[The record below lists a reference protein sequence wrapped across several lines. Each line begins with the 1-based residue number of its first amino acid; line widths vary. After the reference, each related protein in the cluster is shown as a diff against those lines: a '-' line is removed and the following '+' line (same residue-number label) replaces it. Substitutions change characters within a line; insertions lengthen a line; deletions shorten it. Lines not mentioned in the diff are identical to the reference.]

1 MDKTYDFA
9 GWATRNNVRCAD
21 GRTIMQNAFKENDG
35 QKVPLVWNHR
45 HDDPYTVLGHALL
58 ENRDEGVYAYCKFNN
73 TESGQNAKELVQ
85 HGDITS
91 LSIYANRLQ
100 QDGGNV
106 IHGVIREVS
115 LVLAGANPKAVIRN
129 VIQHGEELND
139 EAQIYFDE
147 PLALEHADEDK
158 KEKEKTM
165 VEEKKEEEEKTM
177 ADEKKTAESEETI
190 ADVIATFNEKQKKV
204 FYGLVGQVL
213 SEKENNNES
222 EEDNSVKHNVFDR
235 DDENQENVISHADLQ
250 EVLKDAKRNGS
261 LRESAIQ
268 HGLEDLQYMAHA
280 DYGVDP
286 VDYLYPDARN
296 VTATPQMIQRDTAWV
311 GKVMQGVHHTPFSRV
326 KSLFANITADEA
338 RARGYVKGNRKLEEV
353 ITLLKRSTTP
363 TTVYKKQKMDRDDI
377 IDITDFDVVAW
388 LKGEMRGMLEE
399 EIARAILVGDG
410 RSSSSDDKIN
420 EMNIR
425 PIWTDDDLY
434 TIKAAVT
441 PAQNATAEDTAK
453 LMIKQ
458 IIKARKDYK
467 GSGNPTLFTTEDML
481 TDMLLIQDTTGRD
494 IYDTEEKLRTKLR
507 VKEIVTVPV
516 MEGLTRTDGESK
528 TRKLAGIIVNLND
541 YNVGADKGGAINMFD
556 DFDID
561 YNQEKY
567 LIETR
572 CSGAMIK
579 PYSAIAVEVVESA
592 G

>member
-21 GRTIMQNAFKENDG
+21 GRTILRNAFKENDG

-115 LVLAGANPKAVIRN
+115 LVLAGANPKAVIAN

-147 PLALEHADEDK
+147 PLVLEHADEDK
-158 KEKEKTM
+158 KEKTM
-165 VEEKKEEEEKTM
+165 VEDKKEEEKTM
-177 ADEKKTAESEETI
+177 VDEKKTSENEETI

-204 FYGLVGQVL
+204 FYALIGQAL
-213 SEKENNNES
+213 SEKENDNES

-250 EVLKDAKRNGS
+250 EVLKDAKRCGS
-261 LRESAIQ
+261 LRDSAIQ

-296 VTATPQMIQRDTAWV
+296 VTATPQMIQRNTAWV
-311 GKVMQGVHHTPFSRV
+311 SKVMQGVHHTPFSRV
-326 KSLFANITADEA
+326 KSLFANITGDEA

-353 ITLLKRSTTP
+353 ITLLKRTTTP

-410 RSSSSDDKIN
+410 RSPSSDDKIN

-441 PAQNATAEDTAK
+441 PASNATAEDTAK
-453 LMIKQ
+453 LMVKQ
-458 IIKARKDYK
+458 IVKARKDYK
-467 GSGNPTLFTTEDML
+467 GSGNPTFFTTEDVL

-516 MEGLTRTDGESK
+516 MEGLTRTDNESH
-528 TRKLAGIIVNLND
+528 TRKLAGIIVNLDD

-579 PYSAIAVEVVESA
+579 PYSAIAIEVLM

>member
-9 GWATRNNVRCAD
+9 GWATRNNIRCAD
-21 GRTIMQNAFKENDG
+21 GRTIKPNAFKENDG

-115 LVLAGANPKAVIRN
+115 LVLAGANPKAVIAN

-147 PLALEHADEDK
+147 PLVLEHACGDT
-158 KEKEKTM
+158 KEKTM
-165 VEEKKEEEEKTM
+165 VEDNKEEEKTM
-177 ADEKKTAESEETI
+177 VDEKKTSENEETI

-204 FYGLVGQVL
+204 FYALIGQAL
-213 SEKENNNES
+213 SEKENNDES

-235 DDENQENVISHADLQ
+235 DDENQENVISHDDLQ
-250 EVLKDAKRNGS
+250 EVLKDAKRCGS
-261 LRESAIQ
+261 LRDSAIQ
-268 HGLEDLQYMAHA
+268 HGLEDVQYLAHA

-296 VTATPQMIQRDTAWV
+296 VTATPQMIQRNTAWV
-311 GKVMQGVHHTPFSRV
+311 SKVMQGVHHTPFSRV
-326 KSLFANITADEA
+326 KSLFANITGDEA

-353 ITLLKRSTTP
+353 ITLLKRTTTP

-410 RSSSSDDKIN
+410 RSPSSDDKIN

-441 PAQNATAEDTAK
+441 PASNATPEDTAK
-453 LMIKQ
+453 LMVKQ
-458 IIKARKDYK
+458 IVKARKDYK
-467 GSGNPTLFTTEDML
+467 GSGNPTFFTTEDVL
-481 TDMLLIQDTTGRD
+481 TDMLLIQDSTGRD

-528 TRKLAGIIVNLND
+528 TRKLAGIIVNLDD

-579 PYSAIAVEVVESA
+579 PYSAIAIEVVESA

>member
-177 ADEKKTAESEETI
+177 ADEKKTAENEETI

-222 EEDNSVKHNVFDR
+222 EEDNFVKHNVFDR

-353 ITLLKRSTTP
+353 ITLLKRTTTP

>member
-21 GRTIMQNAFKENDG
+21 GRTIMKDAFKENNG

-115 LVLAGANPKAVIRN
+115 LVLAGANPKAVIAN

-147 PLALEHADEDK
+147 PLVLEHADEDK
-158 KEKEKTM
+158 KEKTM
-165 VEEKKEEEEKTM
+165 VEDKKEEEKTM
-177 ADEKKTAESEETI
+177 VDEKKTSENEETI

-204 FYGLVGQVL
+204 FYALIGQAL
-213 SEKENNNES
+213 SEKENDNES

-235 DDENQENVISHADLQ
+235 DDENQENVISHDDLQ
-250 EVLKDAKRNGS
+250 EVLKDAKRCGS
-261 LRESAIQ
+261 LRDSAIQ
-268 HGLEDLQYMAHA
+268 HGLEDVQYLAHA

-296 VTATPQMIQRDTAWV
+296 VTATPQMIQRNTAWV

-326 KSLFANITADEA
+326 KSLFANITGDEA

-353 ITLLKRSTTP
+353 ITLLKRTTTP

-410 RSSSSDDKIN
+410 RSPSSDDKIN

-441 PAQNATAEDTAK
+441 PASNATPEDTAK

-467 GSGNPTLFTTEDML
+467 GSGNPTFFTTEDVL

-528 TRKLAGIIVNLND
+528 TRKLAGIIVNLDD

-579 PYSAIAVEVVESA
+579 PYSAIAIEVVESA

>member
-21 GRTIMQNAFKENDG
+21 GRTIMKDAFKENNG

-115 LVLAGANPKAVIRN
+115 LVLAGANPKAVIAN

-147 PLALEHADEDK
+147 PLVLEHADEDK
-158 KEKEKTM
+158 KEKTM
-165 VEEKKEEEEKTM
+165 VEDKKEEEKTM
-177 ADEKKTAESEETI
+177 VDEKKTSENEETI

-204 FYGLVGQVL
+204 FYALIGQAL
-213 SEKENNNES
+213 SEKENDNES

-235 DDENQENVISHADLQ
+235 DNENQENVISHDDLQ
-250 EVLKDAKRNGS
+250 EVLKDAKRCGS
-261 LRESAIQ
+261 LRDSAIQ
-268 HGLEDLQYMAHA
+268 HGLEDVQYLAHA

-296 VTATPQMIQRDTAWV
+296 VTATPQMIQRNTAWV
-311 GKVMQGVHHTPFSRV
+311 SKVMQGVHHTPFSRV
-326 KSLFANITADEA
+326 KSLFANITGDEA

-353 ITLLKRSTTP
+353 ITLLKRTTNP

-410 RSSSSDDKIN
+410 RSPSSDDKIN

-434 TIKAAVT
+434 TIKAAVA
-441 PAQNATAEDTAK
+441 PASNATAEDTAK

-467 GSGNPTLFTTEDML
+467 GSGNPTFFTTEDVL

-516 MEGLTRTDGESK
+516 MEGLTRTDSESK
-528 TRKLAGIIVNLND
+528 TRKLAGIIVNLDD

-579 PYSAIAVEVVESA
+579 PYSAIAIEVVESA

>member
-21 GRTIMQNAFKENDG
+21 GRTILRNAFKENDG

-106 IHGVIREVS
+106 VHGVIREVS
-115 LVLAGANPKAVIRN
+115 LVLAGANPKAVIAN

-147 PLALEHADEDK
+147 PLVLEHACGDT
-158 KEKEKTM
+158 KEKTM
-165 VEEKKEEEEKTM
+165 VEDKKEEEKTM
-177 ADEKKTAESEETI
+177 VDEKKTSENEETI

-204 FYGLVGQVL
+204 FYALIGQAL
-213 SEKENNNES
+213 SEKENDNES

-250 EVLKDAKRNGS
+250 EVLKDAKRLGS
-261 LRESAIQ
+261 LRDSAIQ
-268 HGLEDLQYMAHA
+268 HGLEDVQYLAHA

-296 VTATPQMIQRDTAWV
+296 VTATPQMIRRDTAWV

-326 KSLFANITADEA
+326 KSLFANITGDEA

-353 ITLLKRSTTP
+353 ITLLKRTTTA

-410 RSSSSDDKIN
+410 RLSSSDDKIN

-441 PAQNATAEDTAK
+441 PASNATPEDTAK

-467 GSGNPTLFTTEDML
+467 GSGNPTFFTTEDVL

-516 MEGLTRTDGESK
+516 MEGLTRTDSESK
-528 TRKLAGIIVNLND
+528 TRKLAGIIVNLDD

-579 PYSAIAVEVVESA
+579 PYSAIAIEVVESA

>member
-21 GRTIMQNAFKENDG
+21 GRTILRNAFKENDG

-115 LVLAGANPKAVIRN
+115 LVLAGANPKAVIAN

-147 PLALEHADEDK
+147 PLVLEHADEDK
-158 KEKEKTM
+158 KEKTM
-165 VEEKKEEEEKTM
+165 VEDKKEEEKTM
-177 ADEKKTAESEETI
+177 VDEKKTSENEETI

-204 FYGLVGQVL
+204 FYALIGQAL
-213 SEKENNNES
+213 SEKENDNES

-235 DDENQENVISHADLQ
+235 DDENQANVISHDDLQ
-250 EVLKDAKRNGS
+250 EVLKDAKRCGS
-261 LRESAIQ
+261 LRDSAIQ
-268 HGLEDLQYMAHA
+268 HGLEDVQYLAHA

-296 VTATPQMIQRDTAWV
+296 VTATPQMIQRNTAWV
-311 GKVMQGVHHTPFSRV
+311 SKVMQGVHHTPFSRV
-326 KSLFANITADEA
+326 KSLFANITGDEA

-353 ITLLKRSTTP
+353 ITLLKRTTNP

-410 RSSSSDDKIN
+410 RSPSSDDKIN

-434 TIKAAVT
+434 TIKAAVA
-441 PAQNATAEDTAK
+441 PASNATAEDTAK

-467 GSGNPTLFTTEDML
+467 GSGNPTFFTTEDVL

-528 TRKLAGIIVNLND
+528 TRKLAGIIVNLDD

-579 PYSAIAVEVVESA
+579 PYSAIAIEVVESA

>member
-21 GRTIMQNAFKENDG
+21 GRTIMKDAFKENNG

-115 LVLAGANPKAVIRN
+115 LVLAGANPKAVIAN

-147 PLALEHADEDK
+147 PLVLEHADEDK
-158 KEKEKTM
+158 KEKTM
-165 VEEKKEEEEKTM
+165 VEDKKEEEKTM
-177 ADEKKTAESEETI
+177 VDEKKTSENEETI

-204 FYGLVGQVL
+204 FYALIGQAL
-213 SEKENNNES
+213 SEKENDNES

-235 DDENQENVISHADLQ
+235 DNENQENVISHDDLQ
-250 EVLKDAKRNGS
+250 EVLKDAKRCGS
-261 LRESAIQ
+261 LRDSAIQ
-268 HGLEDLQYMAHA
+268 HGLEDVQYLAHA

-296 VTATPQMIQRDTAWV
+296 VTATPQMIRRDTAWV
-311 GKVMQGVHHTPFSRV
+311 GKVMQGVHRTPFSRV
-326 KSLFANITADEA
+326 KSLFGNITGDEA

-353 ITLLKRSTTP
+353 ITLLKRTTTA

-410 RSSSSDDKIN
+410 RLSSSDDKIN

-441 PAQNATAEDTAK
+441 PASNATPEDTAK

-467 GSGNPTLFTTEDML
+467 GSGNPTFFTTEDVL

-528 TRKLAGIIVNLND
+528 TRKLAGIIVNLDD

-579 PYSAIAVEVVESA
+579 PYSAIAIEVVESA

>member
-58 ENRDEGVYAYCKFNN
+58 ENRDKGVYAYCKFNN

-91 LSIYANRLQ
+91 LSIYANQLQ
-100 QDGGNV
+100 QNGGNV

-115 LVLAGANPKAVIRN
+115 LVLAGANPKAVIAN

-147 PLALEHADEDK
+147 PLVLEHADEDM
-158 KEKEKTM
+158 KEKTM
-165 VEEKKEEEEKTM
+165 VEDKKEEEKTM
-177 ADEKKTAESEETI
+177 ENEKKTSENEETI

-204 FYGLVGQVL
+204 FYALIGQVL

-250 EVLKDAKRNGS
+250 EVLKDAKRCGS
-261 LRESAIQ
+261 LRDSAIQ
-268 HGLEDLQYMAHA
+268 HGMEDLQYLAHA

-326 KSLFANITADEA
+326 KSLFGNITGDEA

-353 ITLLKRSTTP
+353 ITLLKRTTTP

-377 IDITDFDVVAW
+377 IDITDFNVVAW

-410 RSSSSDDKIN
+410 RSPSSDDKIN

-434 TIKAAVT
+434 TIKTAVT

-516 MEGLTRTDGESK
+516 MEGLTRTDGQSK

>member
-115 LVLAGANPKAVIRN
+115 LVLAGANPKAVIAN

-147 PLALEHADEDK
+147 PLVLEHACGDT
-158 KEKEKTM
+158 KEKTM
-165 VEEKKEEEEKTM
+165 VEDNKEEEKTM
-177 ADEKKTAESEETI
+177 VDEKKTSENEETI

-204 FYGLVGQVL
+204 LYALIGQAL
-213 SEKENNNES
+213 SEKENNDES

-235 DDENQENVISHADLQ
+235 DDENQENVISHDDLQ
-250 EVLKDAKRNGS
+250 EVLKDAKRCGS
-261 LRESAIQ
+261 LRDSAIQ
-268 HGLEDLQYMAHA
+268 HGLEDVQYLAHA

-296 VTATPQMIQRDTAWV
+296 VTATPQMIQRNTAWV
-311 GKVMQGVHHTPFSRV
+311 SKVMQGVHHTPFSRV
-326 KSLFANITADEA
+326 KSLFANITGDEA

-353 ITLLKRSTTP
+353 ITLLKRTTTP

-410 RSSSSDDKIN
+410 RSPSSDDKIN

-441 PAQNATAEDTAK
+441 PASNASAEDTAK
-453 LMIKQ
+453 LMVKQ
-458 IIKARKDYK
+458 IVKARKDYK
-467 GSGNPTLFTTEDML
+467 GSGNPTFFTTEDVL
-481 TDMLLIQDTTGRD
+481 TDMLLIQDSTGRD

-528 TRKLAGIIVNLND
+528 TRKLAGIIVNLDD

-579 PYSAIAVEVVESA
+579 PYSAIAIEVVESA

>member
-21 GRTIMQNAFKENDG
+21 GRTIMKDAFKENNG

-115 LVLAGANPKAVIRN
+115 LVLAGANPKAVIAN

-147 PLALEHADEDK
+147 PLVLEHADEDK
-158 KEKEKTM
+158 KEKTM
-165 VEEKKEEEEKTM
+165 VEDKKEEEKTM
-177 ADEKKTAESEETI
+177 VDEKKISENEETI

-204 FYGLVGQVL
+204 FYALIGQAL
-213 SEKENNNES
+213 SEKENDNES

-235 DDENQENVISHADLQ
+235 DDENQENVISHDDLQ
-250 EVLKDAKRNGS
+250 EVLKDAKRCGS
-261 LRESAIQ
+261 LRDSAIQ
-268 HGLEDLQYMAHA
+268 HGLEDVQYLAHA

-296 VTATPQMIQRDTAWV
+296 VTATPQMIQRNTAWV
-311 GKVMQGVHHTPFSRV
+311 SKVMQGVHHTPFSRV
-326 KSLFANITADEA
+326 KSLFANITGDEA

-353 ITLLKRSTTP
+353 ITLLKRTTNP

-410 RSSSSDDKIN
+410 RSPSSDDKIN

-441 PAQNATAEDTAK
+441 PASNATPEDTAK

-467 GSGNPTLFTTEDML
+467 GSGNPTFFTTEDVL

-528 TRKLAGIIVNLND
+528 TRKLAGIIVNLDD

-579 PYSAIAVEVVESA
+579 PYSAIAIEVVESA

>member
-177 ADEKKTAESEETI
+177 ADEKKTAENEETI

-579 PYSAIAVEVVESA
+579 PYSAIAIEVVESA

>member
-9 GWATRNNVRCAD
+9 GWATRNNIRCAD
-21 GRTIMQNAFKENDG
+21 GRTIKPNAFKENDG

-115 LVLAGANPKAVIRN
+115 LVLAGANPKAVIAN

-147 PLALEHADEDK
+147 PLVLEHACGDT
-158 KEKEKTM
+158 KEKTM
-165 VEEKKEEEEKTM
+165 VEDKKEEEKTM
-177 ADEKKTAESEETI
+177 VDEKKTSENEETI

-204 FYGLVGQVL
+204 FYALIGQAL
-213 SEKENNNES
+213 SEKENNDES

-235 DDENQENVISHADLQ
+235 DDENQENVISHDDLQ
-250 EVLKDAKRNGS
+250 EVLKDAKRCGS
-261 LRESAIQ
+261 LRDSAIQ
-268 HGLEDLQYMAHA
+268 HGLEDVQYLAHA

-296 VTATPQMIQRDTAWV
+296 VTATPQMIQRNTAWV
-311 GKVMQGVHHTPFSRV
+311 SKVMQGVHHTPFSRV
-326 KSLFANITADEA
+326 KSLFANITGDEA

-353 ITLLKRSTTP
+353 ITLLKRTTTP

-410 RSSSSDDKIN
+410 RSPSSDDKIN

-434 TIKAAVT
+434 TIKAAVA
-441 PAQNATAEDTAK
+441 PASNATAEDTAK

-467 GSGNPTLFTTEDML
+467 GSGNPTFFTTEDVL

-528 TRKLAGIIVNLND
+528 TRKLAGIIVNLDD

-579 PYSAIAVEVVESA
+579 PYSAIAIEVVESA

>member
-100 QDGGNV
+100 QNGGNV

-115 LVLAGANPKAVIRN
+115 LVLAGANPKAVIAN

-147 PLALEHADEDK
+147 PLVLEHADEDM
-158 KEKEKTM
+158 KEKTM
-165 VEEKKEEEEKTM
+165 VEDKKEEEKTM
-177 ADEKKTAESEETI
+177 ENEKKTSENEETI

-204 FYGLVGQVL
+204 FYALIGQVL

-250 EVLKDAKRNGS
+250 EVLKDAKRCGS
-261 LRESAIQ
+261 LRDSAIQ
-268 HGLEDLQYMAHA
+268 HGMEDLQYLAHA

-326 KSLFANITADEA
+326 KSLFANITGDEA

-353 ITLLKRSTTP
+353 ITLLKRTTTP

-410 RSSSSDDKIN
+410 RSPSSDDKIN

-516 MEGLTRTDGESK
+516 MEGLTRTDGQSK
-528 TRKLAGIIVNLND
+528 TRKLAGIIVNLAD

>member
-21 GRTIMQNAFKENDG
+21 GRTIMKDAFKENNG

-115 LVLAGANPKAVIRN
+115 LVLAGANPKAVIAN

-147 PLALEHADEDK
+147 PLVLEHADEDK
-158 KEKEKTM
+158 KEKTM
-165 VEEKKEEEEKTM
+165 VEDKKEEEKTM
-177 ADEKKTAESEETI
+177 VDEKKTSENEETI

-204 FYGLVGQVL
+204 FYALIGQAL
-213 SEKENNNES
+213 SEKENNDES

-235 DDENQENVISHADLQ
+235 DDENQENVISHDDLQ
-250 EVLKDAKRNGS
+250 EVLKDAKRCGS
-261 LRESAIQ
+261 LRDSAIQ
-268 HGLEDLQYMAHA
+268 HGLEDVQYLAHA

-296 VTATPQMIQRDTAWV
+296 VTATPQMIQRNTAWV

-326 KSLFANITADEA
+326 KSLFANITGDEA

-353 ITLLKRSTTP
+353 ITLLKRTTTP

-410 RSSSSDDKIN
+410 RSPSSDDKIN

-441 PAQNATAEDTAK
+441 PASNATAEETAK
-453 LMIKQ
+453 LMVKQ
-458 IIKARKDYK
+458 IVKARKDYK
-467 GSGNPTLFTTEDML
+467 GSGNPTFFTTEDVL
-481 TDMLLIQDTTGRD
+481 TDMLLIQDSTGRD

-528 TRKLAGIIVNLND
+528 TRKLAGIIVNLDD

-579 PYSAIAVEVVESA
+579 PYSAIAIEVVESA

>member
-100 QDGGNV
+100 QNGGNV
-106 IHGVIREVS
+106 VHGVIREVS
-115 LVLAGANPKAVIRN
+115 LVLAGANPKAVIAN

-147 PLALEHADEDK
+147 PLVLEHADEDM
-158 KEKEKTM
+158 KEKTM
-165 VEEKKEEEEKTM
+165 VEGKKEEEKTM
-177 ADEKKTAESEETI
+177 ENEKKTSENEETI

-204 FYGLVGQVL
+204 FYALIGQVL

-250 EVLKDAKRNGS
+250 EVLKDAKRCGS
-261 LRESAIQ
+261 LRDSAIQ
-268 HGLEDLQYMAHA
+268 HGMEDLQYLAHA

-326 KSLFANITADEA
+326 KSLFANITGDEA

-353 ITLLKRSTTP
+353 ITLLKRTTTP

-410 RSSSSDDKIN
+410 RSPSSDDKIN

-516 MEGLTRTDGESK
+516 MEGLTRTDGQSK
-528 TRKLAGIIVNLND
+528 TRKLAGIIVNLAD

>member
-21 GRTIMQNAFKENDG
+21 GRTIMKDAFKENNG

-115 LVLAGANPKAVIRN
+115 LVLAGANPKAVIAN

-147 PLALEHADEDK
+147 PLVLEHADEDK
-158 KEKEKTM
+158 KEKTM
-165 VEEKKEEEEKTM
+165 VEDKKEEEKTM
-177 ADEKKTAESEETI
+177 VDEKKTSENEETI

-204 FYGLVGQVL
+204 FYALIGQAL

-222 EEDNSVKHNVFDR
+222 EEDNSVKHNVFDC
-235 DDENQENVISHADLQ
+235 DNENQENVISHADLQ
-250 EVLKDAKRNGS
+250 EVLKDAKRLGS
-261 LRESAIQ
+261 LRDSAIQ
-268 HGLEDLQYMAHA
+268 HGLEDVQYLAHA

-296 VTATPQMIQRDTAWV
+296 VTATPQMIQRNTAWV
-311 GKVMQGVHHTPFSRV
+311 SKVMQGVHHTPFSRV
-326 KSLFANITADEA
+326 KSLFANITGDEA

-353 ITLLKRSTTP
+353 ITLLKRTTTP

-410 RSSSSDDKIN
+410 RLSSSDDKIN

-441 PAQNATAEDTAK
+441 PASNATAEETAK

-467 GSGNPTLFTTEDML
+467 GSGNPTFFTTEDVL

-528 TRKLAGIIVNLND
+528 TRKLAGIIVNLDD

-579 PYSAIAVEVVESA
+579 PYSAIAIEVVESA

>member
-9 GWATRNNVRCAD
+9 GWATRNNIRCAD
-21 GRTIMQNAFKENDG
+21 GRTIKPNAFKENDG

-115 LVLAGANPKAVIRN
+115 LVLAGANPKAVIAN

-147 PLALEHADEDK
+147 PLVLEHACGDK
-158 KEKEKTM
+158 EEKTM
-165 VEEKKEEEEKTM
+165 VEDNKEEEKTM
-177 ADEKKTAESEETI
+177 VDEKKTSENEETI

-204 FYGLVGQVL
+204 FYALIGQAL
-213 SEKENNNES
+213 SEKENNDES

-235 DDENQENVISHADLQ
+235 DDENQENVISHDDLQ
-250 EVLKDAKRNGS
+250 EVLKDAKRCGS
-261 LRESAIQ
+261 LRDSAIQ
-268 HGLEDLQYMAHA
+268 HGLEDVQYLAHA

-296 VTATPQMIQRDTAWV
+296 VTATPQMIQRNTAWV
-311 GKVMQGVHHTPFSRV
+311 SKVMQGVHHTPFSRV
-326 KSLFANITADEA
+326 KSLFANITGDEA

-353 ITLLKRSTTP
+353 ITLLKRTTTP

-410 RSSSSDDKIN
+410 RSPSSDDKIN

-434 TIKAAVT
+434 TIKAAVA
-441 PAQNATAEDTAK
+441 PASNATAEDTAK
-453 LMIKQ
+453 LMVKQ
-458 IIKARKDYK
+458 IVKARKDYK
-467 GSGNPTLFTTEDML
+467 GSGNPTFFTTEDVL
-481 TDMLLIQDTTGRD
+481 TDMLLIQDSTGRD

-516 MEGLTRTDGESK
+516 MEGLTRTDSESK
-528 TRKLAGIIVNLND
+528 TRKLAGIIVNLDD

-579 PYSAIAVEVVESA
+579 PYSAIAIEVVESA

>member
-21 GRTIMQNAFKENDG
+21 GRTIMKDAFKENNG

-115 LVLAGANPKAVIRN
+115 LVLAGANPKAVIAN

-147 PLALEHADEDK
+147 PLVLEHADEDK
-158 KEKEKTM
+158 KEKTM
-165 VEEKKEEEEKTM
+165 VEDKKEEEKTM
-177 ADEKKTAESEETI
+177 VDEKKTSENEETI

-204 FYGLVGQVL
+204 FYALIGQAL

-250 EVLKDAKRNGS
+250 EVLKDAKRLGS
-261 LRESAIQ
+261 LRDSAIQ
-268 HGLEDLQYMAHA
+268 HGLEDVQYLAHA

-296 VTATPQMIQRDTAWV
+296 VTATPQMIRRDTAWV

-326 KSLFANITADEA
+326 KSLFANITGDEA

-353 ITLLKRSTTP
+353 ITLLKRTTTA

-410 RSSSSDDKIN
+410 RLSSSDDKIN

-441 PAQNATAEDTAK
+441 PASNATAEDTAK

-467 GSGNPTLFTTEDML
+467 GSGNPTFFTTEDVL

-528 TRKLAGIIVNLND
+528 TRKLAGIIVNLDD

-579 PYSAIAVEVVESA
+579 PYSAIAIEVVESA

>member
-58 ENRDEGVYAYCKFNN
+58 ENRDEGVYAYCKFNS

-100 QDGGNV
+100 QNGGNV
-106 IHGVIREVS
+106 VHGVIREVS
-115 LVLAGANPKAVIRN
+115 LVLAGANPKAVIAN

-147 PLALEHADEDK
+147 PLVLEHADEEK

-165 VEEKKEEEEKTM
+165 AEDKKEEEKTM
-177 ADEKKTAESEETI
+177 AEEKKTSENEETI

-204 FYGLVGQVL
+204 FYAMIGQVL

-235 DDENQENVISHADLQ
+235 EDENQANVISHADLQ
-250 EVLKDAKRNGS
+250 EVLKDAKRCGS
-261 LRESAIQ
+261 LRDSAIQ
-268 HGLEDLQYMAHA
+268 HGLEDVQYLAHA

-326 KSLFANITADEA
+326 KSLFANITGDEA

-353 ITLLKRSTTP
+353 ITLLKRTTTP

>member
-21 GRTIMQNAFKENDG
+21 GRTILRNAFKENDG

-115 LVLAGANPKAVIRN
+115 LVLAGANPKAVIAN

-147 PLALEHADEDK
+147 PLVLEHACGDT
-158 KEKEKTM
+158 KEKTM
-165 VEEKKEEEEKTM
+165 VEDKKEEEKTM
-177 ADEKKTAESEETI
+177 VDEKKTSENEETI

-204 FYGLVGQVL
+204 FYALIGQAL
-213 SEKENNNES
+213 SEKENDNES

-235 DDENQENVISHADLQ
+235 DDENQENVISHDDLQ
-250 EVLKDAKRNGS
+250 EVLKDAKRLGS
-261 LRESAIQ
+261 LRDSAIQ
-268 HGLEDLQYMAHA
+268 HGLEDVQYLAHA

-296 VTATPQMIQRDTAWV
+296 VTATPQMIQRNTAWV
-311 GKVMQGVHHTPFSRV
+311 SKVMQGVHHTPFSRV
-326 KSLFANITADEA
+326 KSLFANITGDEA

-353 ITLLKRSTTP
+353 ITLLKRTTTP

-410 RSSSSDDKIN
+410 RLSSSDDKIN

-441 PAQNATAEDTAK
+441 PASNATAEETAK

-467 GSGNPTLFTTEDML
+467 GSGNPTFFTTEDVL

-528 TRKLAGIIVNLND
+528 TRKLAGIIVNLDD

-579 PYSAIAVEVVESA
+579 PYSAIAIEVVESA

>member
-21 GRTIMQNAFKENDG
+21 GRTILRNAFKENDG

-115 LVLAGANPKAVIRN
+115 LVLAGANPKAVIAN

-147 PLALEHADEDK
+147 PLVLEHACGDT
-158 KEKEKTM
+158 KEKTM
-165 VEEKKEEEEKTM
+165 VEDNKEEEKTM
-177 ADEKKTAESEETI
+177 VDEKKTSENEETI

-204 FYGLVGQVL
+204 FYALIGQAL
-213 SEKENNNES
+213 SEKENNDES

-235 DDENQENVISHADLQ
+235 DDENQENVISHDDLQ
-250 EVLKDAKRNGS
+250 EVLKDAKRCGS
-261 LRESAIQ
+261 LRDSAIQ
-268 HGLEDLQYMAHA
+268 HGLEDVQYLAHA

-296 VTATPQMIQRDTAWV
+296 VTATPQMIQRNTAWV
-311 GKVMQGVHHTPFSRV
+311 SKVMQGVHRTPFSRV
-326 KSLFANITADEA
+326 KSLFANITGDEA

-353 ITLLKRSTTP
+353 ITLLKRTTTA

-410 RSSSSDDKIN
+410 RLSSSDDKIN

-441 PAQNATAEDTAK
+441 PASNSTAEDTAK
-453 LMIKQ
+453 LMVKQ
-458 IIKARKDYK
+458 IVKARKDYK
-467 GSGNPTLFTTEDML
+467 GSGNPTFFTTEDVL
-481 TDMLLIQDTTGRD
+481 TDMLLIQDSTGRD

-516 MEGLTRTDGESK
+516 MEGLTRTDSESK
-528 TRKLAGIIVNLND
+528 TRKLAGIIVNLDD

-579 PYSAIAVEVVESA
+579 PYSAIAIEVVESA

>member
-21 GRTIMQNAFKENDG
+21 GRTIMKDAFKENNG

-115 LVLAGANPKAVIRN
+115 LVLAGANPKAVIAN

-147 PLALEHADEDK
+147 PLVLEHADEDK
-158 KEKEKTM
+158 KEKTM
-165 VEEKKEEEEKTM
+165 VEDKKEEEKTM
-177 ADEKKTAESEETI
+177 VDEKKTSENEETI

-204 FYGLVGQVL
+204 FYALIGQAL
-213 SEKENNNES
+213 SEKENDNES

-235 DDENQENVISHADLQ
+235 DDENQENVISHDDLQ
-250 EVLKDAKRNGS
+250 EVLKDAKRCGS
-261 LRESAIQ
+261 LRDSAIQ
-268 HGLEDLQYMAHA
+268 HGLEDVQYLAHA

-296 VTATPQMIQRDTAWV
+296 VTATPQMIQRNTAWV
-311 GKVMQGVHHTPFSRV
+311 SKVMQGVHHTPFSRV
-326 KSLFANITADEA
+326 KSLFANITGDEA

-353 ITLLKRSTTP
+353 ITLLKRTTTP

-410 RSSSSDDKIN
+410 RSPSSDDKIN

-441 PAQNATAEDTAK
+441 PASNATAEETAK
-453 LMIKQ
+453 LMVKQ
-458 IIKARKDYK
+458 IVKARKDYK
-467 GSGNPTLFTTEDML
+467 GSGNPTFFTTEDVL
-481 TDMLLIQDTTGRD
+481 TDMLLIQDSTGRD

-528 TRKLAGIIVNLND
+528 TRKLAGIIVNLDD

-579 PYSAIAVEVVESA
+579 PYSAIAIEVVESA

>member
-21 GRTIMQNAFKENDG
+21 GRTILRNAFKENDG

-45 HDDPYTVLGHALL
+45 HDDPYTVLGQALL

-106 IHGVIREVS
+106 VHGVIREVS
-115 LVLAGANPKAVIRN
+115 LVLAGANPKAVIAN

-147 PLALEHADEDK
+147 PLVLEHACGDT
-158 KEKEKTM
+158 KEKTM
-165 VEEKKEEEEKTM
+165 VEDKKEEEKTM
-177 ADEKKTAESEETI
+177 VDEKKTSENEETI

-204 FYGLVGQVL
+204 FYALIGQAL
-213 SEKENNNES
+213 SEKENDNES

-235 DDENQENVISHADLQ
+235 DDENQENVISHDDLQ
-250 EVLKDAKRNGS
+250 EVLKDAKRCGS
-261 LRESAIQ
+261 LRDSAIQ
-268 HGLEDLQYMAHA
+268 HGLEDVQYLAHA

-296 VTATPQMIQRDTAWV
+296 VTATPQMIQRNTAWV
-311 GKVMQGVHHTPFSRV
+311 SKVMQGVHRTPFSRV
-326 KSLFANITADEA
+326 KSLFANITGDEA

-353 ITLLKRSTTP
+353 ITLLKRTTTA

-410 RSSSSDDKIN
+410 RLSSSDDKIN

-441 PAQNATAEDTAK
+441 PASNATPEDTAK

-458 IIKARKDYK
+458 IVKARKDYK
-467 GSGNPTLFTTEDML
+467 GSGNPTFFTTEDVL

-516 MEGLTRTDGESK
+516 MEGLTRTDSESK
-528 TRKLAGIIVNLND
+528 TRKLAGIIVNLDD

-579 PYSAIAVEVVESA
+579 PYSAIAIEVVESA

>member
-21 GRTIMQNAFKENDG
+21 GRTILRNAFKENDG

-115 LVLAGANPKAVIRN
+115 LVLAGANPKAVIAN

-147 PLALEHADEDK
+147 PLVLEHADEDK
-158 KEKEKTM
+158 KEKTM
-165 VEEKKEEEEKTM
+165 VEDNKEEEKTM
-177 ADEKKTAESEETI
+177 VDEKKTSENEETI

-204 FYGLVGQVL
+204 FYALIGQAL
-213 SEKENNNES
+213 SEKENNDES

-235 DDENQENVISHADLQ
+235 DDENQENVISHDDLQ
-250 EVLKDAKRNGS
+250 EVLKDAKRCGS
-261 LRESAIQ
+261 LRDSAIQ
-268 HGLEDLQYMAHA
+268 HGLEDVQYLAHA

-296 VTATPQMIQRDTAWV
+296 VTATPQMIQRNTAWV
-311 GKVMQGVHHTPFSRV
+311 SKVMQGVHHTPFSRV
-326 KSLFANITADEA
+326 KSLFANITGDEA

-353 ITLLKRSTTP
+353 ITLLKRTTTP

-410 RSSSSDDKIN
+410 RSPSSDDKIN

-441 PAQNATAEDTAK
+441 PASNATPEDTAK
-453 LMIKQ
+453 LMVKQ
-458 IIKARKDYK
+458 IVKARKDYK
-467 GSGNPTLFTTEDML
+467 GSGNPTFFTTEDVL

-516 MEGLTRTDGESK
+516 MEGLTRTDSESK
-528 TRKLAGIIVNLND
+528 TRKLAGIIVNLDD

-579 PYSAIAVEVVESA
+579 PYSAIAIEVVESA

>member
-21 GRTIMQNAFKENDG
+21 GRTILRNAFKENDG

-106 IHGVIREVS
+106 VHGVIREVS
-115 LVLAGANPKAVIRN
+115 LVLAGANPKAVIAN

-147 PLALEHADEDK
+147 PLVLEHADEDT
-158 KEKEKTM
+158 KEKTM
-165 VEEKKEEEEKTM
+165 VEDKKEEEKTM
-177 ADEKKTAESEETI
+177 VDEKKTSENEETI

-204 FYGLVGQVL
+204 FYALIGQAL

-250 EVLKDAKRNGS
+250 EVLKDAKRLGS
-261 LRESAIQ
+261 LRDSAIQ
-268 HGLEDLQYMAHA
+268 HGLEDVQYLAHA

-296 VTATPQMIQRDTAWV
+296 VTATPQMIRRDTAWV

-326 KSLFANITADEA
+326 KSLFANITGDEA

-353 ITLLKRSTTP
+353 ITLLKRTTTA

-410 RSSSSDDKIN
+410 RLSSSDDKIN

-441 PAQNATAEDTAK
+441 PASNATPEDTAK

-467 GSGNPTLFTTEDML
+467 GSGNPTFFTTEDVL

-528 TRKLAGIIVNLND
+528 TRKLAGIIVNLDD

-567 LIETR
+567 LMETR
-572 CSGAMIK
+572 GSGAMIK
-579 PYSAIAVEVVESA
+579 PYSAIAIEVVESA

>member
-21 GRTIMQNAFKENDG
+21 GRTILRNAFKENDG

-115 LVLAGANPKAVIRN
+115 LVLAGANPKAVIAN

-147 PLALEHADEDK
+147 PLVLEHADEDK
-158 KEKEKTM
+158 KEKTM
-165 VEEKKEEEEKTM
+165 VEDKKEEEKTM
-177 ADEKKTAESEETI
+177 VDEKKTSENEETI

-204 FYGLVGQVL
+204 FYALIGQAL
-213 SEKENNNES
+213 SEKENDNES

-235 DDENQENVISHADLQ
+235 DDENQENVISHDDLQ
-250 EVLKDAKRNGS
+250 EVLKDAKRCGS
-261 LRESAIQ
+261 LRDSAIQ
-268 HGLEDLQYMAHA
+268 HGLEDVQYLAHA

-296 VTATPQMIQRDTAWV
+296 VTATPQMIQRNTAWV
-311 GKVMQGVHHTPFSRV
+311 SKVMQGVHRTPFSRV
-326 KSLFANITADEA
+326 KSLFANITGDEA

-353 ITLLKRSTTP
+353 ITLLKRTTTA

-410 RSSSSDDKIN
+410 RLSSSDDKIN

-441 PAQNATAEDTAK
+441 PASNATAEDTAK
-453 LMIKQ
+453 LMVKQ
-458 IIKARKDYK
+458 IVKARKDYK
-467 GSGNPTLFTTEDML
+467 GSGNPTFFTTEDVL
-481 TDMLLIQDTTGRD
+481 TDMLLIQDSTGRD

-516 MEGLTRTDGESK
+516 MEGLTRTDSESK
-528 TRKLAGIIVNLND
+528 TRKLAGIIVNLDD

-579 PYSAIAVEVVESA
+579 PYSAIAIEVVESA

>member
-21 GRTIMQNAFKENDG
+21 GRTIMKDAFKENNG

-115 LVLAGANPKAVIRN
+115 LVLAGANPKAVIAN

-147 PLALEHADEDK
+147 PLVLEHADEDK
-158 KEKEKTM
+158 KEKTM
-165 VEEKKEEEEKTM
+165 VEDKKEEEKTM
-177 ADEKKTAESEETI
+177 VDEKKTTENEETI

-204 FYGLVGQVL
+204 FYALIGQAL
-213 SEKENNNES
+213 SEKENNDES

-235 DDENQENVISHADLQ
+235 DDENQENVISHDDLQ
-250 EVLKDAKRNGS
+250 EVLKDAKRCGS
-261 LRESAIQ
+261 LRDSAIQ
-268 HGLEDLQYMAHA
+268 HGLEDVQYLAHA

-296 VTATPQMIQRDTAWV
+296 VTATPQMIQRNTAWV
-311 GKVMQGVHHTPFSRV
+311 SKVMQGVHHTPFSRV
-326 KSLFANITADEA
+326 KSLFANITGDEA

-353 ITLLKRSTTP
+353 ITLLKRTTTP

-410 RSSSSDDKIN
+410 RSPSSDDKIN

-441 PAQNATAEDTAK
+441 PASNATPEDTAK
-453 LMIKQ
+453 LMVKQ
-458 IIKARKDYK
+458 IVKARKDYK
-467 GSGNPTLFTTEDML
+467 GSGNPTFFTTEDVL
-481 TDMLLIQDTTGRD
+481 TDMLLIQDSTGRD

-528 TRKLAGIIVNLND
+528 TRKLAGIIVNLDD

-579 PYSAIAVEVVESA
+579 PYSAIAIEVVESA

>member
-21 GRTIMQNAFKENDG
+21 GRTIMKDAFKENNG

-115 LVLAGANPKAVIRN
+115 LVLAGANPKAVIAN

-147 PLALEHADEDK
+147 PLVLEHADEDK
-158 KEKEKTM
+158 KEKTM
-165 VEEKKEEEEKTM
+165 VEDKKEEEKTM
-177 ADEKKTAESEETI
+177 VDEKKTSENEETI

-204 FYGLVGQVL
+204 FYALIGQAL
-213 SEKENNNES
+213 SEKENNDES

-235 DDENQENVISHADLQ
+235 DDENQENVISHDDLQ
-250 EVLKDAKRNGS
+250 EVLKDAKRCGS
-261 LRESAIQ
+261 LRDSAIQ
-268 HGLEDLQYMAHA
+268 HGLEDVQYLAHA

-296 VTATPQMIQRDTAWV
+296 VTATPQMIQRNTAWV
-311 GKVMQGVHHTPFSRV
+311 SKVMQGVHHTPFSRV
-326 KSLFANITADEA
+326 KSLFANITGDEA

-353 ITLLKRSTTP
+353 ITLLKRTTTP

-410 RSSSSDDKIN
+410 RSPSSDDKIN

-441 PAQNATAEDTAK
+441 PASNATAEDTAK
-453 LMIKQ
+453 LMVKQ
-458 IIKARKDYK
+458 IVKARKDYK
-467 GSGNPTLFTTEDML
+467 GSGNPTFFTTEDVL
-481 TDMLLIQDTTGRD
+481 TDMLLIQDSTGRD

-528 TRKLAGIIVNLND
+528 TRKLAGIIVNLDD

-579 PYSAIAVEVVESA
+579 PYSAIAIEVVESA

>member
-21 GRTIMQNAFKENDG
+21 GRTIMKDAFKENNG

-115 LVLAGANPKAVIRN
+115 LVLAGANPKAVIAN

-147 PLALEHADEDK
+147 PLVLEHADEDK
-158 KEKEKTM
+158 KEKTM
-165 VEEKKEEEEKTM
+165 VEDNKEEEKTM
-177 ADEKKTAESEETI
+177 VDEKKTSENEETI

-204 FYGLVGQVL
+204 FYALIGQAL
-213 SEKENNNES
+213 SEKENNDES

-235 DDENQENVISHADLQ
+235 DDENQENVISHDDLQ
-250 EVLKDAKRNGS
+250 EVLKDAKRCGS
-261 LRESAIQ
+261 LRDSAIQ
-268 HGLEDLQYMAHA
+268 HGLEDVQYLAHA

-296 VTATPQMIQRDTAWV
+296 VTATPQMIQRNTAWV
-311 GKVMQGVHHTPFSRV
+311 SKVMQGVHHTPFSRV
-326 KSLFANITADEA
+326 KSLFANITGDEA

-353 ITLLKRSTTP
+353 ITLLKRTTNP

-410 RSSSSDDKIN
+410 RSPSSDDKIN

-434 TIKAAVT
+434 TIKAAVA
-441 PAQNATAEDTAK
+441 PASNATPEDTAK

-467 GSGNPTLFTTEDML
+467 GSGNPTFFTTEDVL

-528 TRKLAGIIVNLND
+528 TRKLAGIIVNLDD

-579 PYSAIAVEVVESA
+579 PYSAIAIEVVESA

>member
-100 QDGGNV
+100 QDGGNIV
-106 IHGVIREVS
+106 HGVIREVS
-115 LVLAGANPKAVIRN
+115 LVLAGANPKAVIAN

-147 PLALEHADEDK
+147 PLVLEHADEDK
-158 KEKEKTM
+158 KEEEKPM
-165 VEEKKEEEEKTM
+165 AEEKKIPEN
-177 ADEKKTAESEETI
+177 EETI
-190 ADVIATFNEKQKKV
+190 ADVIGTFNEKQKKV
-204 FYGLVGQVL
+204 FYAMIGQVL
-213 SEKENNNES
+213 SEKENNNDS

-235 DDENQENVISHADLQ
+235 EDEKQENVISHADLQ
-250 EVLKDAKRNGS
+250 EVLKDAKRFGS
-261 LRESAIQ
+261 LRDSAIQ
-268 HGLEDLQYMAHA
+268 HGMEDLQYMAHT

-286 VDYLYPDARN
+286 VDYLYPDVRN

-311 GKVMQGVHHTPFSRV
+311 GKVMQGVHHTPFSRI

-338 RARGYVKGNRKLEEV
+338 RARGYTKGNRKLEEV

-377 IDITDFDVVAW
+377 IDITDFNVVAW

-410 RSSSSDDKIN
+410 RSSSSDDKIP

-516 MEGLTRTDGESK
+516 MEGLTRTDSDSK

>member
-58 ENRDEGVYAYCKFNN
+58 ENRDKGVYAYCKFNN

-91 LSIYANRLQ
+91 LSIYANQLQ
-100 QDGGNV
+100 QNGGNV
-106 IHGVIREVS
+106 VHGVIREVS
-115 LVLAGANPKAVIRN
+115 LVLAGANPKAVIAN

-147 PLALEHADEDK
+147 PLVLEHADEDM
-158 KEKEKTM
+158 KEKTM
-165 VEEKKEEEEKTM
+165 VEDKKEEEKTM
-177 ADEKKTAESEETI
+177 ENEKKTSENEETI

-204 FYGLVGQVL
+204 FYALIGQVL

-250 EVLKDAKRNGS
+250 EVLKDAKRCGS
-261 LRESAIQ
+261 LRDSAIQ
-268 HGLEDLQYMAHA
+268 HGMEDLQYLAHA

-326 KSLFANITADEA
+326 KSLFANITGDEA

-353 ITLLKRSTTP
+353 ITLLKRTTTP

-410 RSSSSDDKIN
+410 RSPSSDDKIN

-516 MEGLTRTDGESK
+516 MEGLTRTDGQSK
-528 TRKLAGIIVNLND
+528 TRKLAGIIVNLAD

>member
-21 GRTIMQNAFKENDG
+21 GRVIMTNAFKENDG

-115 LVLAGANPKAVIRN
+115 LVLAGANPKAVIAN

-147 PLALEHADEDK
+147 PLVLEHACGDT
-158 KEKEKTM
+158 KEKTM
-165 VEEKKEEEEKTM
+165 VEDNKEEEKTM
-177 ADEKKTAESEETI
+177 VDEKKTSENEETI

-204 FYGLVGQVL
+204 FYALIGQAL
-213 SEKENNNES
+213 SEKENNDES

-235 DDENQENVISHADLQ
+235 DDENQENVISHDDLQ
-250 EVLKDAKRNGS
+250 EVLKDAKRCGS
-261 LRESAIQ
+261 LRDSAIQ
-268 HGLEDLQYMAHA
+268 HGLEDVQYLAHA

-296 VTATPQMIQRDTAWV
+296 VTATPQMIQRNTAWV

-326 KSLFANITADEA
+326 KSLFANITGDEA

-353 ITLLKRSTTP
+353 ITLLKRTTTP

-410 RSSSSDDKIN
+410 RSPSSDDKIN

-441 PAQNATAEDTAK
+441 PTSNATAEDTAK
-453 LMIKQ
+453 LMVKQ
-458 IIKARKDYK
+458 IVKARKDYK
-467 GSGNPTLFTTEDML
+467 GSGNPTFFTTEDVL
-481 TDMLLIQDTTGRD
+481 TDMLLIQDSTGRD

-516 MEGLTRTDGESK
+516 MEGLTRTDSESK
-528 TRKLAGIIVNLND
+528 TRKLAGIIVNLDD

-579 PYSAIAVEVVESA
+579 PYSAIAIEVVESA

>member
-21 GRTIMQNAFKENDG
+21 GRTILRNAFKENDG

-106 IHGVIREVS
+106 VHGVIREVS
-115 LVLAGANPKAVIRN
+115 LVLAGANPKAVIAN

-147 PLALEHADEDK
+147 PLVLEHADEDK
-158 KEKEKTM
+158 KEKTM
-165 VEEKKEEEEKTM
+165 VEDKKEEEKTM
-177 ADEKKTAESEETI
+177 VDEKKTSENEETI

-204 FYGLVGQVL
+204 FYALIGQAL
-213 SEKENNNES
+213 SEKENDNES

-235 DDENQENVISHADLQ
+235 DDENQENVISHDDLQ
-250 EVLKDAKRNGS
+250 EVLKDAKRCGS
-261 LRESAIQ
+261 LRDSAIQ
-268 HGLEDLQYMAHA
+268 HGLGDVQYLAHA

-296 VTATPQMIQRDTAWV
+296 VTATPQMIRRDTAWV

-326 KSLFANITADEA
+326 KSLFANITGDEA

-353 ITLLKRSTTP
+353 ITLLKRTTTA

-410 RSSSSDDKIN
+410 RSLSSDDKIN

-441 PAQNATAEDTAK
+441 PASNATPEDTAK

-467 GSGNPTLFTTEDML
+467 GSGNPTFFTTEDVL

-516 MEGLTRTDGESK
+516 MEGLTRTDSESK
-528 TRKLAGIIVNLND
+528 TRKLAGIIVNLDD

-579 PYSAIAVEVVESA
+579 PYSAIAIEVVESA

>member
-21 GRTIMQNAFKENDG
+21 GRTILRNAFKENDG

-115 LVLAGANPKAVIRN
+115 LVLAGANPKAVIAN

-147 PLALEHADEDK
+147 PLVLEHADEDK
-158 KEKEKTM
+158 KEKTM
-165 VEEKKEEEEKTM
+165 VEDKKEEEKTM
-177 ADEKKTAESEETI
+177 VDEKKTSENEETI

-204 FYGLVGQVL
+204 FYALIGQAL
-213 SEKENNNES
+213 SEKENDNES

-235 DDENQENVISHADLQ
+235 DDENQENVISHDDLQ
-250 EVLKDAKRNGS
+250 EVLKDAKRCGS
-261 LRESAIQ
+261 LRDSAIQ
-268 HGLEDLQYMAHA
+268 HGLEDVQYLAHA

-296 VTATPQMIQRDTAWV
+296 VTATPQMIQRNTAWV
-311 GKVMQGVHHTPFSRV
+311 SKVMQGVHRTPFSRV
-326 KSLFANITADEA
+326 KSLFANITGDEA

-353 ITLLKRSTTP
+353 ITLLKRTTTA

-410 RSSSSDDKIN
+410 RLSSSDDKIN

-441 PAQNATAEDTAK
+441 PASNSTAEDTAK
-453 LMIKQ
+453 LMVKQ
-458 IIKARKDYK
+458 IVKARKDYK
-467 GSGNPTLFTTEDML
+467 GSGNPTFFTTEDVL
-481 TDMLLIQDTTGRD
+481 TDMLLIQDSTGRD

-516 MEGLTRTDGESK
+516 MEGLTRTDSESK
-528 TRKLAGIIVNLND
+528 TRKLAGIIVNLDD

-579 PYSAIAVEVVESA
+579 PYSAIAIEVVESA

>member
-21 GRTIMQNAFKENDG
+21 GRTIMKDAFKENNG

-115 LVLAGANPKAVIRN
+115 LVLAGANPKAVIAN

-147 PLALEHADEDK
+147 PLVLEHADEDK
-158 KEKEKTM
+158 KEKTM
-165 VEEKKEEEEKTM
+165 VEDKKEEEKTM
-177 ADEKKTAESEETI
+177 VDEKKTSENEETI

-204 FYGLVGQVL
+204 FYALIGQAL
-213 SEKENNNES
+213 SEKENNDES

-235 DDENQENVISHADLQ
+235 DDENQENVISHDDLQ
-250 EVLKDAKRNGS
+250 EVLKDAKRCGS
-261 LRESAIQ
+261 LRDSAIQ
-268 HGLEDLQYMAHA
+268 HGLEDVQYLAHA

-296 VTATPQMIQRDTAWV
+296 VTATPQMIQRNTAWV
-311 GKVMQGVHHTPFSRV
+311 SKVMQGVHHTPFSRV
-326 KSLFANITADEA
+326 KSLFANITGDEA

-353 ITLLKRSTTP
+353 ITLLKRTTTP

-410 RSSSSDDKIN
+410 RSPSSDDKIN

-441 PAQNATAEDTAK
+441 PASNSTAEDTAK
-453 LMIKQ
+453 LMVKQ
-458 IIKARKDYK
+458 IVKARKDYK
-467 GSGNPTLFTTEDML
+467 GSGNPTFFTTEDVL
-481 TDMLLIQDTTGRD
+481 TDMLLIQDSTGRD

-528 TRKLAGIIVNLND
+528 TRKLAGIIVNLDD

-579 PYSAIAVEVVESA
+579 PYSAIAIEVVESA